1 MNNLQ
6 SWGISYNPK
15 EYEASIENF
24 APTASPVSTDCEE
37 TCCNTHSDQISDLIQ
52 CYAAALSQIN
62 GSENIKGELGPP
74 CCTGGDS
81 T

>member
-24 APTASPVSTDCEE
+24 ASTDCEE
-37 TCCNTHSDQISDLIQ
+37 TC
-52 CYAAALSQIN
+52 
-62 GSENIKGELGPP
+62 
-74 CCTGGDS
+74 
-81 T
+81 